1 MQDPAIGATDLDF
14 TEEEALPD
22 LGKLR
27 VVGGE
32 SQAPLRRQSAGI
44 VAQVPFNHQAQKR
57 LSLPS
62 PGQATSASNNKQL
75 LALPAGDGKSPVKVK
90 RKAPPPVT
98 ASVIRSAGGKEVVA
112 RTGPVPS
119 RFLSGDANNVGTGG
133 TSSARAQLKDLF
145 SPSELNALSA
155 ASNGLR
161 ASTLETR
168 EDGAS
173 GEGTYETDTSKAFK
187 GALRDIEEALKRE
200 VSDGSFGATQ

>member
-1 MQDPAIGATDLDF
+1 MQDPTSGALNLDR

-22 LGKLR
+22 VGKLR

-32 SQAPLRRQSAGI
+32 LQAPLRRQSAEI
-44 VAQVPFNHQAQKR
+44 APQAPFNQQAQKR

-62 PGQATSASNNKQL
+62 PDQETSASSNKHL
-75 LALPAGDGKSPVKVK
+75 LAVPAGHGNSPVKVK

-98 ASVIRSAGGKEVVA
+98 ASVIRSAAGKEVVA

-119 RFLSGDANNVGTGG
+119 RFLSGDTKDIGTGG
-133 TSSARAQLKDLF
+133 TGSARARLKDLF

-161 ASTLETR
+161 ASTLKMR
-168 EDGAS
+168 EDDAS

-200 VSDGSFGATQ
+200 VSEGSFGATQ